1 MNTEPAV
8 TGHDTSGELLARLKA
23 ALVDDGVDPD
33 HPTLAELAPY
43 DQFHGR
49 GLAATE
55 ELAGMLSISRGDHI
69 LDVGS
74 GIGGPARYF
83 ADRCGCRVTGIDL
96 TAEFCEVAR
105 HLTGL
110 TGLDERITYEEGN
123 ALDMPFADQAFD
135 GAYSMNVSM
144 NIEDKDGLYR
154 EIHRV
159 LKPGAWLALSE
170 LAQGP
175 GSEVE
180 YPTPWALTAASSFLA
195 TRDETAARLAAAGFS
210 VERLDDATEATLAS
224 SAEGRAIVEAGGK
237 PPHRAVGLIHGD
249 LAPGMMKTMGGGVA
263 DGQLVPIEVICRKAT
278 IEVRL
283 NGKLVNRAV
292 RLQVAGGP
300 VAIQSE
306 EAEWHIRR
314 WEIWPLDTFSETW
327 APAAKSTLSL
337 IHI

>member
-1 MNTEPAV
+1 MNSEPAV
-8 TGHDTSGELLARLKA
+8 TGHYTSGDLLKRLNA
-23 ALVDDGVDPD
+23 ALIDDGVNPD
-33 HPTLAELAPY
+33 HPTLEQLAPY

-55 ELAGMLSISRGDHI
+55 ELAGMLAVSADDHI

-74 GIGGPARYF
+74 GIGGPARFF
-83 ADRCGCRVTGIDL
+83 ADKFACRVTGIDL

-110 TGLDERITYEEGN
+110 TGLDGRVIYEQGN
-123 ALDMPFADQAFD
+123 ALGMPFDDGTFD

-175 GSEVE
+175 GDEVD
-180 YPTPWALTAASSFLA
+180 YPTPWALTAESSFLA
-195 TRDETAARLAAAGFS
+195 TPDETAARLAAAGFA

-224 SAEGRAIVEAGGK
+224 GAEARAIVDAGGK
-237 PPHRAVGLIHGD
+237 LPQRAVGLIHGD
-249 LAPGMMKTMGGGVA
+249 MAPGMMKTMSRGVA
-263 DGQLVPIEVICRKAT
+263 DGQLVPIEVVCRKT
-278 IEVRL
+278 
-283 NGKLVNRAV
+283 G
-292 RLQVAGGP
+292 
-300 VAIQSE
+300 
-306 EAEWHIRR
+306 
-314 WEIWPLDTFSETW
+314 
-327 APAAKSTLSL
+327 
-337 IHI
+337 